1 MNLDL
6 DIKHPETRNAKNTF
20 NQIEIAAIKLFY
32 EHGYHGTTVSNITK
46 EAGVAAGTF
55 YLYFPSK
62 IVLYKHILA
71 LFSHNIRKHI
81 AERASKVKSRYDKER
96 EGIKAFIEY
105 AKENPEMYNIIW
117 ESLYIDRELFES
129 YYRTFAQRYVIGLDK
144 AKDAEEIRN
153 LDSETVAYVL
163 MGITNFVSLKVLF
176 NLGKKDENID
186 AIVDV
191 VMEILQKGLFKNI

>member
-1 MNLDL
+1 MDLNL
-6 DIKHPETRNAKNTF
+6 DIKQPETRNAKNTF
-20 NQIEIAAIKLFY
+20 DQIEKAAIKLFY
-32 EHGYHGTTVSNITK
+32 ESGYHGTTVNNITK

-71 LFSHNIRKHI
+71 LFSHNIRKYI
-81 AERASKVKSRYDKER
+81 AERASKMTTRYDKER

-105 AKENPEMYNIIW
+105 AKANPEMYNIIW

-129 YYRTFAQRYVIGLDK
+129 YYRSFAKRYVRGLDK
-144 AKDAEEIRN
+144 AKSENQIRD
-153 LDSETVAYVL
+153 LDSETVAYAL

-176 NLGKKDENID
+176 NLGKKDEDID
-186 AIVDV
+186 KIVDV
-191 VMEILQKGLFKNI
+191 VMEILQKGLFTNL